1 MVSYLFEDKCV
12 LRVIKHLYPPD
23 LYTSC
28 YASRTRIKM
37 RKVLKRLRTS
47 KEHMMSVAG
56 VAFVVMNGNW
66 NKIKKI

>member
-1 MVSYLFEDKCV
+1 MCFTRDQALV
-12 LRVIKHLYPPD
+12 PPD
-23 LYTSC
+23 LYMSY

-56 VAFVVMNGNW
+56 VASVVMNGN
-66 NKIKKI
+66 